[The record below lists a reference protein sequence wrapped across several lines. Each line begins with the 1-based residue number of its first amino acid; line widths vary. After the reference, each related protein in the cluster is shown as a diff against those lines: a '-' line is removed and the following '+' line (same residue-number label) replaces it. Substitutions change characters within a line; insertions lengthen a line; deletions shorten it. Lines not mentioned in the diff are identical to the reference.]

1 MSNESFKSS
10 QNLRKAM
17 EEAQRLTVVSPTPEP
32 SPQHGKYSDTEI
44 TVDSGSS
51 VLELL
56 RSMSNEETREEDLEE
71 EEEEVQNDRHYD
83 KENDKKKEPFPFS
96 MKNMQSNQLAAAAA
110 ATSSSTASK
119 RDEVDVKKPSANVD
133 SAAQEAK
140 IQFRLTKKAP
150 SPPLPDLKP
159 TNVTSTPTTEVTTS
173 NSRNISALPTK

>member
-1 MSNESFKSS
+1 M
-10 QNLRKAM
+10 RKAM

-56 RSMSNEETREEDLEE
+56 RSMSNEETREEDLEEEE